1 MLVHFGEHSC
11 KEDGHFVIAF
21 PHEESLTPPFQ
32 KIRFGK
38 PRFQSCEERQVTS
51 KPLTWR
57 RGQAVQLS
65 SDENLRE
72 KSGNT
77 IFFFFFFK
85 EGGASHLNPNN
96 VLSHLIQYQF

>member
-77 IFFFFFFK
+77 IFFFFFLRR
-85 EGGASHLNPNN
+85 EEPH
-96 VLSHLIQYQF
+96 I